1 MKRGGHEATIPRWS
15 DKSLRIDAQPTHQ
28 THRTS
33 VSPAVDLITK
43 RCAQRVRCETKNTFS
58 TRYAANTL
66 TEYTRSRINRMGNE
80 QKVRIHSYTLHFIVA
95 FVNGFG
101 FIQAKSRYTTQSTV
115 CVHIIYHIVFSHI
128 QSSKFTP
135 TTFNWPSLS
144 RIRMISNL
152 HDWKWVRANARWSA
166 YGADKLTANKQWN
179 EWTCQNWKK
188 RKPRKRE
195 KRKKLDDNQK
205 VICCVLSI
213 SWRCYW
219 CFQNGMW
226 IFTK

>member
-15 DKSLRIDAQPTHQ
+15 DKSLRIDAQPKHQ
-28 THRTS
+28 THRTN

-128 QSSKFTP
+128 QIPPNSPRQRSTGRHCHAFA
-135 TTFNWPSLS
+135 WY
-144 RIRMISNL
+144 RIYMIESEWERMPN
-152 HDWKWVRANARWSA
+152 
-166 YGADKLTANKQWN
+166 GAHMEQT
-179 EWTCQNWKK
+179 
-188 RKPRKRE
+188 
-195 KRKKLDDNQK
+195 
-205 VICCVLSI
+205 S
-213 SWRCYW
+213 
-219 CFQNGMW
+219 
-226 IFTK
+226 